1 MFDFTGEQKIIDSGV
16 RNIYT
21 PYQPV
26 TTNSLFFGRKKEV
39 GNIVKQLN
47 TPGQHSVLFGERG
60 VGKSSLSNVVCDV
73 LSQMMARELI
83 KKRCDSHDNFETIIE
98 PLLQKVGFNL
108 FVDKVEC
115 QNEISMSAAVKI
127 PYASAGVQHKDA
139 DKTVFNG
146 IKSRA
151 SSPSWVAEKIK
162 GLSVLFLLD
171 EIDVIKEE
179 EKWKI
184 AELVK
189 QLSDEGSGLKFLIVG
204 IAETATELTNGHPS
218 VQRCLKETRL
228 PKMSDSEIDEIV
240 LSGAAKLGL
249 TFTAKAVSRI
259 RGVSSGFAHF
269 AHLLALKSAELAIA
283 TDRCEI
289 DIAHIKSA
297 TDDAMD
303 DAEGTLRTKYNE
315 VVRSS
320 NTVEFVNILVS
331 ASMIDKDEFNAAEL
345 REVYAKI
352 YKQERNQGW
361 FNNFLVKI
369 VSEGSDTILKR
380 LAKGVYKFND
390 PRMPGFI
397 KLANLASIPDS
408 EFSD

>member
-16 RNIYT
+16 RDIYT

-47 TPGQHSVLFGERG
+47 TPGQHSVLFGDRG

-83 KKRCDSHDNFETIIE
+83 KKICDSHDSFETIIE
-98 PLLQKVGFNL
+98 PLLQKVGYDL
-108 FVDKVEC
+108 LVDKVEC
-115 QNEISMSAAVKI
+115 QNEISMTAAVKV
-127 PYASAGVQHKDA
+127 PYVSAGVQHKDA

-146 IKSRA
+146 VKGRA
-151 SSPSWVAEKIK
+151 SSPSWVAERIK

-189 QLSDEGSGLKFLIVG
+189 QLSDEGSSLKFLIVG

-240 LSGAAKLGL
+240 LSGAEKLGL
-249 TFTAKAVSRI
+249 KFTARAVSRI
-259 RGVSSGFAHF
+259 RSVSSGFAHF
-269 AHLLALKSAELAIA
+269 AHLLALKSAEAAIA
-283 TDRCEI
+283 TDRVEI
-289 DIAHIKSA
+289 DVVHIKLA

-320 NTVEFVNILVS
+320 NTGEFVNILVS
-331 ASMIDKDEFNAAEL
+331 ASMIDKDEFNAADL
-345 REVYAKI
+345 RGVYARI
-352 YKQERNQGW
+352 YGHERNQGW

-369 VSEGSDTILKR
+369 VSDGPDTILKR

-397 KLANLASIPDS
+397 KLVNLSSIPDS
-408 EFSD
+408 ELSD